1 MKKIRGE
8 QVRASTDDYEDDKRR
23 QGQKLV
29 SDAKSTIDGGYV
41 LTSSFDHDMAE
52 DLQAQGFNLFKGISN
67 NSLVI
72 GPENSSD
79 PQSVLDWYDDLTE
92 ALKVL
97 RKQYSDADLEEKGV
111 YEGLYNILSA
121 QKEALDDQVAA
132 YRNSADVLKKN
143 KEEVG
148 KYDLSN
154 DLSASKNFRDN
165 PQPLSDSEEAK
176 IDSKIQKTKEYK
188 DAVEEAQK
196 TEAKWQSNG
205 FAKYGNVDNFNR
217 GKIEWTDENLEKYK
231 DFVAEQNKFNP
242 GEIEKGSYSTVLGTY
257 DNLYRESHE
266 MPLMAYTPMLQ
277 TEDGLVP
284 LTEDQVRS
292 YIETIAEKCWT
303 EDDTID
309 LDKLMKLDATGLER
323 DINGEMIRVKGMIA
337 GVEGGT
343 GSDGKKLTKADIM
356 AISGSSNDEIAQ
368 ELYGGE
374 MGDYSGMGWLSK
386 YIGRSM
392 HDAQAVAQ
400 EGKDNIESIYD
411 SLYDN
416 LAYGNDI
423 TTKNQLSND
432 LQGAFDDIAE
442 SLGKDSRAMTVS
454 DVVGLTADDVE
465 LTDEQAAAINTLT
478 EAATKY
484 KTSIQGV
491 AEAGEE
497 NGMFG
502 GIENA
507 VNGVSSAIQQME
519 TISQNI
525 DNIQSAYKNAT
536 TAIEEYNKYGYLSAD
551 TLQTLL
557 NEDFEYLSCLELV
570 DGQLQVNTEKYQGMI
585 AAQYQSAAMALVE
598 KANAELVKIAQGE
611 KKDAVEDATK
621 ATEDQATALT
631 ERVCPALGEFA
642 KASMTAA
649 AAQEFLANGDA
660 AWSVDP
666 EKTKEV
672 YAGLAS
678 GLDILDATV
687 DQIMGNSDKFRQ
699 HMNGFD
705 KETKNRNKNTAKSVT
720 DVASAFD
727 TLNKAM
733 KEYNQYGYLCADT
746 AKSLIGLD
754 DKFTTCLTKQG
765 DKLQINVEQ
774 FRKFVKEQLKE
785 ANAAKD
791 GGKSADE
798 MNKILNYLDQ
808 NVDTTTISFEQLTDA
823 IKGYG
828 TAMDEAKEKTDAIK
842 SAFSDLYDV
851 GTQKKDNDFGFL
863 DMDAIEKQYQ
873 AVRNLY
879 ENTDL
884 FTNPKYASALNSET
898 GEVDYNSDAFKQM
911 FADHLKEL
919 AASARETGGAAG
931 KYLAQGFEDAAAK
944 IANNVMSIRECIDGI
959 GSSLNYATDRID
971 HFQSGFSDI
980 SDIVTQ
986 YNTYGGL
993 SIDNYQKLMSLDDDY
1008 IKCLSLEGNQLKFN
1022 TEAYKE
1028 LFIAKL
1034 NAMIDEY
1041 DAADETK
1048 ALAQRLRELR
1058 DAVIASGDGFTNAED
1073 KAKNFETTLGNIK
1086 SLLSDLIGVFE
1097 KFNEIK
1103 SNDLKIQ
1110 GDAWIDVIDKRI
1122 DALNEENDAQERAIE
1137 LAKLQDEYE
1146 RAKANKTV
1154 HVYGG
1159 RGQGFVWKA
1168 DENAVREAG
1177 QNLSDKQREYKK
1189 KDEIDRLNKLKDKV
1203 QEANNLIGTS
1213 WDDYQKKLKYT
1224 AEFEAMTFEQMEGH
1238 YDGFKNSIL
1247 DNMRDI
1253 QSATNVSD
1261 AITNLEKLINTLKT
1275 LNDVITFFTSGGV
1288 STDGGGIFGLF
1299 NQIKNIFT
1307 GESGNFDLG
1316 GGFKKM
1322 FDGAA
1327 KAVSDG
1333 WNWITGK
1340 NRKSFNDLISWN
1352 NAKLKIIGRD
1362 VSVGTRSIEGTSSNF
1377 FDRLLSATNGNLWDI
1392 SGIFNSVSDAI
1403 SGKTGNLFTDIIG
1416 FFTNGFSTANN
1427 VANGGLLNIVDTIG
1441 SMFGPIAAG
1450 AQSIGSAISSGVI
1463 SFFPSIFAGLGTLVT
1478 SVGSAMAAMMQAIAA
1493 ALSSIPIAGWIA
1505 AAAAV
1510 AGAVALIATIA
1521 SIASNVSSTQVDEPT
1536 PAFQAKKYA
1545 KGTRGVKKGQIAN
1558 VDEKGEELIVRN
1570 PDQGRMT
1577 YLEKGDGV
1585 IPAKETDNLMAI
1597 GANPEGWL
1605 AKGLAEATGS
1615 AAAGAGM
1622 SAKGPNAQLS
1632 GAAAAAA
1639 AGVGSIFESEYDEIL
1654 GDTNEFMSGLSDI
1667 FKKSDNPI
1675 IAAVQS
1681 MIYMITKTTYRMST
1695 VGKINSSKTVTES
1708 TSNTKKAAQNQISSM
1723 TSNFESSWKSVA
1735 GELGLD
1741 TKDIEAT
1748 SKKMSEKMN
1757 ELVNNTFDA
1766 LNENTGL
1773 SAEQVE
1779 DVTNTMFDSLQKIY
1793 TSGWNSLASTSGD
1806 MSEEIANKLNASY
1819 KSSVDSTNKAMNEIS
1834 KAFGH
1839 SWTKVGGGV
1848 KTLSTNVQKTME
1860 QAWADTSQDTQ
1871 KLMYDMR
1878 ACFDNGWSMNEAGVT
1893 NLAEMTQGTVKD
1905 GYAEIDSSSSNTF
1918 GENGQLKTDADNS
1931 WKNVEPGA
1939 TNLANNMQW
1948 VMDQSYN
1955 AIKAGCTAAVTSIKN
1970 DLATTGDAFEAVATK
1985 AEKAKQETQQQQQTA
2000 QQPAKQKGALENIAE
2015 GAGQFIRGVGQGIAD
2030 VVTAPFKFLGSLL
2043 GFASGTK
2050 EIKKSNF
2057 ANVDEQGPEMLVR
2070 KPDSGR
2076 YTYLETG
2083 DGVVPADIT
2092 SKLFE
2097 MGGNPDAWFQKQMS
2111 KYGSQPIVQGGG
2123 GDVTT
2128 SIGDIIITNPVGS
2141 SDALANEIKQKLPT
2155 KVAQMQ
2161 SKR

>member
-1 MKKIRGE
+1 MVLTFFSTNGTDTTSSIWDTIIKKFLRLVAVYNQCKEAANGARPSLSNLTTALIQSKVQAEGVEGATNKLSLSMLLLRARAILLNAALSAGIGFALSWITKKFVEYSQRIDTAATKSKEAADAAQSITSSLKDLVSAYEELGDKSGWSTEDFDQAKDIQAEILDLAKE
-8 QVRASTDDYEDDKRR
+8 QGTLDEDKLSKLNLQNGKYEEQLGILQDITAEQLEASRYELTQNKDAQGNKLVDTAKKNNRTHYLTVWSAPEMDMGDQIKNAGIDIFNKFGGYGPDDLKDADSIVDYYNEVGKALKYVIDNTTEAERAAGGTYHSLYQFLLDEQTALRDDVDSYNDSTDAINNNTNARRELQAVDFWQNDNNNSMDVSFTFDKVNSAVQTLED
-23 QGQKLV
+23 
-29 SDAKSTIDGGYV
+29 TIDG
-41 LTSSFDHDMAE
+41 FDASKLN
-52 DLQAQGFNLFKGISN
+52 DLLWGTNEGLSDEQEQALAN
-67 NSLVI
+67 
-72 GPENSSD
+72 
-79 PQSVLDWYDDLTE
+79 
-92 ALKVL
+92 L
-97 RKQYSDADLEEKGV
+97 RK
-111 YEGLYNILSA
+111 
-121 QKEALDDQVAA
+121 ALTDMDF
-132 YRNSADVLKKN
+132 SADTNGVNAFIQALVR
-143 KEEVG
+143 VG
-148 KYDLSN
+148 IVAQS
-154 DLSASKNFRDN
+154 SA
-165 PQPLSDSEEAK
+165 
-176 IDSKIQKTKEYK
+176 
-188 DAVEEAQK
+188 
-196 TEAKWQSNG
+196 NG
-205 FAKYGNVDNFNR
+205 VD
-217 GKIEWTDENLEKYK
+217 
-231 DFVAEQNKFNP
+231 
-242 GEIEKGSYSTVLGTY
+242 
-257 DNLYRESHE
+257 
-266 MPLMAYTPMLQ
+266 
-277 TEDGLVP
+277 
-284 LTEDQVRS
+284 
-292 YIETIAEKCWT
+292 
-303 EDDTID
+303 
-309 LDKLMKLDATGLER
+309 
-323 DINGEMIRVKGMIA
+323 
-337 GVEGGT
+337 
-343 GSDGKKLTKADIM
+343 
-356 AISGSSNDEIAQ
+356 
-368 ELYGGE
+368 
-374 MGDYSGMGWLSK
+374 
-386 YIGRSM
+386 
-392 HDAQAVAQ
+392 AVAQ
-400 EGKDNIESIYD
+400 ASQKME
-411 SLYDN
+411 
-416 LAYGNDI
+416 DI
-423 TTKNQLSND
+423 SSE
-432 LQGAFDDIAE
+432 I
-442 SLGKDSRAMTVS
+442 
-454 DVVGLTADDVE
+454 
-465 LTDEQAAAINTLT
+465 DE
-478 EAATKY
+478 
-484 KTSIQGV
+484 IQ
-491 AEAGEE
+491 
-497 NGMFG
+497 
-502 GIENA
+502 
-507 VNGVSSAIQQME
+507 
-519 TISQNI
+519 T
-525 DNIQSAYKNAT
+525 AYKNAT
-536 TAIEEYNKYGYLSAD
+536 TAIDEYNKYGYLSAD

-598 KANAELVKIAQGE
+598 KANAELAKIAQGE

-666 EKTKEV
+666 ERTKEV

-678 GLDILDATV
+678 GLNILDATV

-746 AKSLIGLD
+746 AKSLVGLD
-754 DKFTTCLTKQG
+754 DKFTACLTKQG
-765 DKLQINVEQ
+765 NKLQINVEQ

-931 KYLAQGFEDAAAK
+931 AYLAQGFEDAAAK

-1058 DAVIASGDGFTNAED
+1058 DAVIASGDGFTSAED
-1073 KAKNFETTLGNIK
+1073 KAKNFETTLENIK

-1097 KFNEIK
+1097 KFNENK

-1299 NQIKNIFT
+1299 NQIKNMFT
-1307 GESGNFDLG
+1307 GENGDFDLG

-1327 KAVSDG
+1327 KVVSDG

-1340 NRKSFNDLISWN
+1340 NR
-1352 NAKLKIIGRD
+1352 A
-1362 VSVGTRSIEGTSSNF
+1362 
-1377 FDRLLSATNGNLWDI
+1377 
-1392 SGIFNSVSDAI
+1392 
-1403 SGKTGNLFTDIIG
+1403 
-1416 FFTNGFSTANN
+1416 
-1427 VANGGLLNIVDTIG
+1427 
-1441 SMFGPIAAG
+1441 
-1450 AQSIGSAISSGVI
+1450 
-1463 SFFPSIFAGLGTLVT
+1463 
-1478 SVGSAMAAMMQAIAA
+1478 
-1493 ALSSIPIAGWIA
+1493 
-1505 AAAAV
+1505 
-1510 AGAVALIATIA
+1510 
-1521 SIASNVSSTQVDEPT
+1521 
-1536 PAFQAKKYA
+1536 
-1545 KGTRGVKKGQIAN
+1545 
-1558 VDEKGEELIVRN
+1558 
-1570 PDQGRMT
+1570 
-1577 YLEKGDGV
+1577 
-1585 IPAKETDNLMAI
+1585 
-1597 GANPEGWL
+1597 
-1605 AKGLAEATGS
+1605 GS
-1615 AAAGAGM
+1615 AALKSDTTATLDILGNTIKVNTGDIQRVSGGFFERLVGA
-1622 SAKGPNAQLS
+1622 AKDNLGSIGKFFS
-1632 GAAAAAA
+1632 GA
-1639 AGVGSIFESEYDEIL
+1639 
-1654 GDTNEFMSGLSDI
+1654 
-1667 FKKSDNPI
+1667 
-1675 IAAVQS
+1675 
-1681 MIYMITKTTYRMST
+1681 
-1695 VGKINSSKTVTES
+1695 
-1708 TSNTKKAAQNQISSM
+1708 
-1723 TSNFESSWKSVA
+1723 
-1735 GELGLD
+1735 
-1741 TKDIEAT
+1741 
-1748 SKKMSEKMN
+1748 
-1757 ELVNNTFDA
+1757 
-1766 LNENTGL
+1766 
-1773 SAEQVE
+1773 
-1779 DVTNTMFDSLQKIY
+1779 
-1793 TSGWNSLASTSGD
+1793 
-1806 MSEEIANKLNASY
+1806 
-1819 KSSVDSTNKAMNEIS
+1819 
-1834 KAFGH
+1834 
-1839 SWTKVGGGV
+1839 
-1848 KTLSTNVQKTME
+1848 
-1860 QAWADTSQDTQ
+1860 
-1871 KLMYDMR
+1871 
-1878 ACFDNGWSMNEAGVT
+1878 
-1893 NLAEMTQGTVKD
+1893 
-1905 GYAEIDSSSSNTF
+1905 
-1918 GENGQLKTDADNS
+1918 
-1931 WKNVEPGA
+1931 
-1939 TNLANNMQW
+1939 
-1948 VMDQSYN
+1948 
-1955 AIKAGCTAAVTSIKN
+1955 
-1970 DLATTGDAFEAVATK
+1970 
-1985 AEKAKQETQQQQQTA
+1985 
-2000 QQPAKQKGALENIAE
+2000 
-2015 GAGQFIRGVGQGIAD
+2015 
-2030 VVTAPFKFLGSLL
+2030 
-2043 GFASGTK
+2043 
-2050 EIKKSNF
+2050 
-2057 ANVDEQGPEMLVR
+2057 
-2070 KPDSGR
+2070 
-2076 YTYLETG
+2076 
-2083 DGVVPADIT
+2083 
-2092 SKLFE
+2092 
-2097 MGGNPDAWFQKQMS
+2097 
-2111 KYGSQPIVQGGG
+2111 
-2123 GDVTT
+2123 
-2128 SIGDIIITNPVGS
+2128 
-2141 SDALANEIKQKLPT
+2141 
-2155 KVAQMQ
+2155 
-2161 SKR
+2161 

>member
-1 MKKIRGE
+1 MTGFSVDKDGKQTGGLEQWATSLGKMIGSVKGLWQQLETGKKKFDAMNAVAGKSKSSFSDYIKYVSESEDATEAFGIATLYTRARVLLLNMALSTGLALAASLIVKKIAEASQSIETNATKSKEAADAAQSTTSSLKDLVGAYEELGDKSGWDTEDFDQAKDIQAEILDLAKE
-8 QVRASTDDYEDDKRR
+8 QGTLDEDKLGKLDLQNGKYEEQLGLLQDITAEQLEASRYELTQNKDAQGDKLVDTAKKNNRTHYLTVWSAPEMDMGDQIKNAGIDIFNKFGGYGPDDLKDADSIVDYYNEVGKALKYVIDNTTEAERAAGGTYHSLYQFLLDEQTALRDDVDSYNDSTDAINNNTNARRELQAVDFWQNDNNNSMDVSFTFDKVNSAVQTLED
-23 QGQKLV
+23 
-29 SDAKSTIDGGYV
+29 TIDG
-41 LTSSFDHDMAE
+41 FDASKLN
-52 DLQAQGFNLFKGISN
+52 DLLWGTNEGLSDEQAQ
-67 NSLVI
+67 
-72 GPENSSD
+72 
-79 PQSVLDWYDDLTE
+79 
-92 ALKVL
+92 ALANL
-97 RKQYSDADLEEKGV
+97 RK
-111 YEGLYNILSA
+111 
-121 QKEALDDQVAA
+121 ALTDMDF
-132 YRNSADVLKKN
+132 SADTNGVNAFIQALVQ
-143 KEEVG
+143 VG
-148 KYDLSN
+148 IVAQS
-154 DLSASKNFRDN
+154 SA
-165 PQPLSDSEEAK
+165 
-176 IDSKIQKTKEYK
+176 
-188 DAVEEAQK
+188 
-196 TEAKWQSNG
+196 NG
-205 FAKYGNVDNFNR
+205 VD
-217 GKIEWTDENLEKYK
+217 
-231 DFVAEQNKFNP
+231 
-242 GEIEKGSYSTVLGTY
+242 
-257 DNLYRESHE
+257 
-266 MPLMAYTPMLQ
+266 
-277 TEDGLVP
+277 
-284 LTEDQVRS
+284 
-292 YIETIAEKCWT
+292 
-303 EDDTID
+303 
-309 LDKLMKLDATGLER
+309 
-323 DINGEMIRVKGMIA
+323 
-337 GVEGGT
+337 
-343 GSDGKKLTKADIM
+343 
-356 AISGSSNDEIAQ
+356 
-368 ELYGGE
+368 
-374 MGDYSGMGWLSK
+374 
-386 YIGRSM
+386 
-392 HDAQAVAQ
+392 AVAQ
-400 EGKDNIESIYD
+400 ASQKME
-411 SLYDN
+411 
-416 LAYGNDI
+416 DI
-423 TTKNQLSND
+423 SSE
-432 LQGAFDDIAE
+432 I
-442 SLGKDSRAMTVS
+442 
-454 DVVGLTADDVE
+454 
-465 LTDEQAAAINTLT
+465 DE
-478 EAATKY
+478 
-484 KTSIQGV
+484 IQ
-491 AEAGEE
+491 
-497 NGMFG
+497 
-502 GIENA
+502 
-507 VNGVSSAIQQME
+507 
-519 TISQNI
+519 T
-525 DNIQSAYKNAT
+525 AYKNAT
-536 TAIEEYNKYGYLSAD
+536 TAIDEYNKYGYLSAD

-598 KANAELVKIAQGE
+598 KANAELAKIAQGK

-666 EKTKEV
+666 ERTKEV

-678 GLDILDATV
+678 GLNILDATV

-746 AKSLIGLD
+746 AKSLVGLD
-754 DKFTTCLTKQG
+754 DKFTACLTKQG
-765 DKLQINVEQ
+765 NKLQINVEQ

-791 GGKSADE
+791 GRKSADE

-931 KYLAQGFEDAAAK
+931 AYLAQGFEDAAAK

-1058 DAVIASGDGFTNAED
+1058 DAVIASGDGFTSAED
-1073 KAKNFETTLGNIK
+1073 KAKNFETTLENIK

-1097 KFNEIK
+1097 KFNENK

-1177 QNLSDKQREYKK
+1177 KNLSDKQREYKK

-1299 NQIKNIFT
+1299 NQIKNMFT
-1307 GESGNFDLG
+1307 GENGDFDLG

-1327 KAVSDG
+1327 KVVSDG

-1340 NRKSFNDLISWN
+1340 NR
-1352 NAKLKIIGRD
+1352 A
-1362 VSVGTRSIEGTSSNF
+1362 
-1377 FDRLLSATNGNLWDI
+1377 
-1392 SGIFNSVSDAI
+1392 
-1403 SGKTGNLFTDIIG
+1403 
-1416 FFTNGFSTANN
+1416 
-1427 VANGGLLNIVDTIG
+1427 
-1441 SMFGPIAAG
+1441 
-1450 AQSIGSAISSGVI
+1450 
-1463 SFFPSIFAGLGTLVT
+1463 
-1478 SVGSAMAAMMQAIAA
+1478 
-1493 ALSSIPIAGWIA
+1493 
-1505 AAAAV
+1505 
-1510 AGAVALIATIA
+1510 
-1521 SIASNVSSTQVDEPT
+1521 
-1536 PAFQAKKYA
+1536 
-1545 KGTRGVKKGQIAN
+1545 
-1558 VDEKGEELIVRN
+1558 
-1570 PDQGRMT
+1570 
-1577 YLEKGDGV
+1577 
-1585 IPAKETDNLMAI
+1585 
-1597 GANPEGWL
+1597 
-1605 AKGLAEATGS
+1605 GS
-1615 AAAGAGM
+1615 AALKSDTTATLDILGNTIKVNTGDIQRVSGGFFERLVGA
-1622 SAKGPNAQLS
+1622 AKDNLGSIGKFFS
-1632 GAAAAAA
+1632 GA
-1639 AGVGSIFESEYDEIL
+1639 
-1654 GDTNEFMSGLSDI
+1654 
-1667 FKKSDNPI
+1667 
-1675 IAAVQS
+1675 
-1681 MIYMITKTTYRMST
+1681 
-1695 VGKINSSKTVTES
+1695 
-1708 TSNTKKAAQNQISSM
+1708 
-1723 TSNFESSWKSVA
+1723 
-1735 GELGLD
+1735 
-1741 TKDIEAT
+1741 
-1748 SKKMSEKMN
+1748 
-1757 ELVNNTFDA
+1757 
-1766 LNENTGL
+1766 
-1773 SAEQVE
+1773 
-1779 DVTNTMFDSLQKIY
+1779 
-1793 TSGWNSLASTSGD
+1793 
-1806 MSEEIANKLNASY
+1806 
-1819 KSSVDSTNKAMNEIS
+1819 
-1834 KAFGH
+1834 
-1839 SWTKVGGGV
+1839 
-1848 KTLSTNVQKTME
+1848 
-1860 QAWADTSQDTQ
+1860 
-1871 KLMYDMR
+1871 
-1878 ACFDNGWSMNEAGVT
+1878 
-1893 NLAEMTQGTVKD
+1893 
-1905 GYAEIDSSSSNTF
+1905 
-1918 GENGQLKTDADNS
+1918 
-1931 WKNVEPGA
+1931 
-1939 TNLANNMQW
+1939 
-1948 VMDQSYN
+1948 
-1955 AIKAGCTAAVTSIKN
+1955 
-1970 DLATTGDAFEAVATK
+1970 
-1985 AEKAKQETQQQQQTA
+1985 
-2000 QQPAKQKGALENIAE
+2000 
-2015 GAGQFIRGVGQGIAD
+2015 
-2030 VVTAPFKFLGSLL
+2030 
-2043 GFASGTK
+2043 
-2050 EIKKSNF
+2050 
-2057 ANVDEQGPEMLVR
+2057 
-2070 KPDSGR
+2070 
-2076 YTYLETG
+2076 
-2083 DGVVPADIT
+2083 
-2092 SKLFE
+2092 
-2097 MGGNPDAWFQKQMS
+2097 
-2111 KYGSQPIVQGGG
+2111 
-2123 GDVTT
+2123 
-2128 SIGDIIITNPVGS
+2128 
-2141 SDALANEIKQKLPT
+2141 
-2155 KVAQMQ
+2155 
-2161 SKR
+2161 

>member
-1 MKKIRGE
+1 MALGASAIIKHIQEQKELINTTAENARTAANEVQSATESLKNLTSEYENLGDRGSWDSDDYAQARDIQEEIIDLLKQQAGFDESKLNNIDLQNGKYEDQKKVLEDITAE
-8 QVRASTDDYEDDKRR
+8 QLRASKYALVENVTAQGNKLKETAKKAKSTTLLTDPTDEAIGVLGKAGYGSFNGDTNQFSFGSYNPKDINSILDYYDRLDAASKLLIDNMGSEKVASSGLYQWIIKTRDCLKDEVDAYRESTDAVEDNELAQR
-23 QGQKLV
+23 KLETARALT
-29 SDAKSTIDGGYV
+29 STNARALNGALATLQSTIDGFDASKLVDLLNGINV
-41 LTSSFDHDMAE
+41 ELLTPDQ
-52 DLQAQGFNLFKGISN
+52 QA
-67 NSLVI
+67 
-72 GPENSSD
+72 
-79 PQSVLDWYDDLTE
+79 
-92 ALKVL
+92 
-97 RKQYSDADLEEKGV
+97 
-111 YEGLYNILSA
+111 
-121 QKEALDDQVAA
+121 ALDKIREFMTVKGFTTEQIQAFV
-132 YRNSADVLKKN
+132 DVL
-143 KEEVG
+143 
-148 KYDLSN
+148 
-154 DLSASKNFRDN
+154 
-165 PQPLSDSEEAK
+165 
-176 IDSKIQKTKEYK
+176 
-188 DAVEEAQK
+188 VE
-196 TEAKWQSNG
+196 
-205 FAKYGNVDNFNR
+205 
-217 GKIEWTDENLEKYK
+217 
-231 DFVAEQNKFNP
+231 
-242 GEIEKGSYSTVLGTY
+242 
-257 DNLYRESHE
+257 
-266 MPLMAYTPMLQ
+266 
-277 TEDGLVP
+277 
-284 LTEDQVRS
+284 
-292 YIETIAEKCWT
+292 
-303 EDDTID
+303 
-309 LDKLMKLDATGLER
+309 
-323 DINGEMIRVKGMIA
+323 
-337 GVEGGT
+337 
-343 GSDGKKLTKADIM
+343 
-356 AISGSSNDEIAQ
+356 
-368 ELYGGE
+368 
-374 MGDYSGMGWLSK
+374 
-386 YIGRSM
+386 IGRVSPSAA
-392 HDAQAVAQ
+392 DGVQSAAEAAQAAA
-400 EGKDNIESIYD
+400 E
-411 SLYDN
+411 
-416 LAYGNDI
+416 
-423 TTKNQLSND
+423 
-432 LQGAFDDIAE
+432 AFDDAN
-442 SLGKDSRAMTVS
+442 KR
-454 DVVGLTADDVE
+454 
-465 LTDEQAAAINTLT
+465 
-478 EAATKY
+478 
-484 KTSIQGV
+484 
-491 AEAGEE
+491 
-497 NGMFG
+497 
-502 GIENA
+502 
-507 VNGVSSAIQQME
+507 
-519 TISQNI
+519 I
-525 DNIQSAYKNAT
+525 DNLQNAYQT
-536 TAIEEYNKYGYLSAD
+536 MSTCVDEYNKNGWVTVDNLQALSQLEPQYLACLVKRDGQMSINTESVQKLAEAEID
-551 TLQTLL
+551 LYRVSLL
-557 NEDFEYLSCLELV
+557 N
-570 DGQLQVNTEKYQGMI
+570 NTIQGI
-585 AAQYQSAAMALVE
+585 LATTSVE
-598 KANAELVKIAQGE
+598 KANQI
-611 KKDAVEDATK
+611 
-621 ATEDQATALT
+621 
-631 ERVCPALGEFA
+631 LG
-642 KASMTAA
+642 
-649 AAQEFLANGDA
+649 Q
-660 AWSVDP
+660 
-666 EKTKEV
+666 
-672 YAGLAS
+672 
-678 GLDILDATV
+678 
-687 DQIMGNSDKFRQ
+687 
-699 HMNGFD
+699 
-705 KETKNRNKNTAKSVT
+705 AKSDMSQSKQMLRDAKKQALQEAYEKYGSGDEFYAIRKAINQQIDSWENLDELWLDLKDKDPSTYLDKTSSASKSTSKSVS
-720 DVASAFD
+720 DAASAFD
-727 TLNKAM
+727 TLVSAM
-733 KEYNQYGYLCADT
+733 KEYNQYGYVSANT
-746 AKSLIGLD
+746 AKSLAGLE
-754 DKFTTCLTKQG
+754 DKYTACLTKQNG
-765 DKLQINVEQ
+765 KLVLNTAKFKDYIKQQIVA
-774 FRKFVKEQLKE
+774 
-785 ANAAKD
+785 ANTAD
-791 GGKSADE
+791 DDGKSAYE
-798 MNKILNYLDQ
+798 LAKILSYLNDS
-808 NVDTTTISFEQLTDA
+808 VDSETISFEQLTDA

-884 FTNPKYASALNSET
+884 FTNSKYASALNSET

-931 KYLAQGFEDAAAK
+931 AYLAQGFEDAAAK

-1058 DAVIASGDGFTNAED
+1058 DAVIASGDGFTSAED

-1097 KFNEIK
+1097 KFNENK

-1203 QEANNLIGTS
+1203 QEANSLIGTS

-1450 AQSIGSAISSGVI
+1450 AQSIGSAISSGVV

-1478 SVGSAMAAMMQAIAA
+1478 SVGGAMAAMMQAIAA
-1493 ALSSIPIAGWIA
+1493 ALASIPVAGWIA

-1605 AKGLAEATGS
+1605 AKGLAEMTGS

-1639 AGVGSIFESEYDEIL
+1639 AGVGSVFKDEYDEIL

-1675 IAAVQS
+1675 IAAIQS
-1681 MIYMITKTTYRMST
+1681 MFYFVNKTAYRMST

-1708 TSNTKKAAQNQISSM
+1708 TSNTKKAAQSQISSM

-1806 MSEEIANKLNASY
+1806 MSEEIAKKLNASY

-1839 SWTKVGGGV
+1839 SWNKVGGGV

-1860 QAWADTSQDTQ
+1860 QAWADASKDTQ

-1878 ACFDNGWSMNEAGVT
+1878 ACFDNSWSMNEAGVT
-1893 NLAEMTQGTVKD
+1893 NLADMTQGVVKD
-1905 GYAEIDSSSSNTF
+1905 GYAEIDSSSSDTF

-1955 AIKAGCTAAVTSIKN
+1955 AIKAGCEAAVTSIKN

-1985 AEKAKQETQQQQQTA
+1985 AEKAKQETQTTTTPKTETKKETDWSGTA
-2000 QQPAKQKGALENIAE
+2000 AGAVIGSAFGPFGSLI
-2015 GAGQFIRGVGQGIAD
+2015 GAGIGYLIHH
-2030 VVTAPFKFLGSLL
+2030 
-2043 GFASGTK
+2043 ASGV
-2050 EIKKSNF
+2050 KSAKF
-2057 ANVDEQGPEMLVR
+2057 PHMANVDEQGPEMLVR

-2097 MGGNPDAWFQKQMS
+2097 MGGNPDAWFQKQMA

>member
-1 MKKIRGE
+1 MALGASAIIKHIQEQKELINTTAENARTAANEVQSATESLKNLTSEYENLGDRGSWDSDDYAQARDIQEEIIDLLKQQAGFDESKLNNIDLQNGKYEDQKKVLEDITAE
-8 QVRASTDDYEDDKRR
+8 QLRASKYALVENVTAQGNKLKETAKKAKSTTLLTDPTDEAIGVLGKAGYGSFNGDTNQFSFGSYNPKDINSILDYYDRLDAASKLLIDNMGSEKVASSGLYQWIIKTRDCLKDEVDAYRESTDAVEDNELAQR
-23 QGQKLV
+23 KLETARALT
-29 SDAKSTIDGGYV
+29 STNARALNGALATLQSTIDGFDASKLVDLLNGINV
-41 LTSSFDHDMAE
+41 ELLTPDQ
-52 DLQAQGFNLFKGISN
+52 QA
-67 NSLVI
+67 
-72 GPENSSD
+72 
-79 PQSVLDWYDDLTE
+79 
-92 ALKVL
+92 
-97 RKQYSDADLEEKGV
+97 
-111 YEGLYNILSA
+111 
-121 QKEALDDQVAA
+121 ALDKIREFMTVKGFTTEQIQAFV
-132 YRNSADVLKKN
+132 DVL
-143 KEEVG
+143 
-148 KYDLSN
+148 
-154 DLSASKNFRDN
+154 
-165 PQPLSDSEEAK
+165 
-176 IDSKIQKTKEYK
+176 
-188 DAVEEAQK
+188 VE
-196 TEAKWQSNG
+196 
-205 FAKYGNVDNFNR
+205 
-217 GKIEWTDENLEKYK
+217 
-231 DFVAEQNKFNP
+231 
-242 GEIEKGSYSTVLGTY
+242 
-257 DNLYRESHE
+257 
-266 MPLMAYTPMLQ
+266 
-277 TEDGLVP
+277 
-284 LTEDQVRS
+284 
-292 YIETIAEKCWT
+292 
-303 EDDTID
+303 
-309 LDKLMKLDATGLER
+309 
-323 DINGEMIRVKGMIA
+323 
-337 GVEGGT
+337 
-343 GSDGKKLTKADIM
+343 
-356 AISGSSNDEIAQ
+356 
-368 ELYGGE
+368 
-374 MGDYSGMGWLSK
+374 
-386 YIGRSM
+386 IGRVSPSAAEA
-392 HDAQAVAQ
+392 AQAAA
-400 EGKDNIESIYD
+400 E
-411 SLYDN
+411 
-416 LAYGNDI
+416 
-423 TTKNQLSND
+423 
-432 LQGAFDDIAE
+432 AFDDAN
-442 SLGKDSRAMTVS
+442 KR
-454 DVVGLTADDVE
+454 
-465 LTDEQAAAINTLT
+465 
-478 EAATKY
+478 
-484 KTSIQGV
+484 
-491 AEAGEE
+491 
-497 NGMFG
+497 
-502 GIENA
+502 
-507 VNGVSSAIQQME
+507 
-519 TISQNI
+519 I
-525 DNIQSAYKNAT
+525 DNLQNAYQT
-536 TAIEEYNKYGYLSAD
+536 MSTCVDEYNKNGWVTVDNLQALSQLEPQYLACLVKRDGQMSINTESVQKLAEAEID
-551 TLQTLL
+551 LYRVSLL
-557 NEDFEYLSCLELV
+557 N
-570 DGQLQVNTEKYQGMI
+570 NTIQGI
-585 AAQYQSAAMALVE
+585 LATTSVE
-598 KANAELVKIAQGE
+598 KANQI
-611 KKDAVEDATK
+611 
-621 ATEDQATALT
+621 
-631 ERVCPALGEFA
+631 LG
-642 KASMTAA
+642 
-649 AAQEFLANGDA
+649 Q
-660 AWSVDP
+660 
-666 EKTKEV
+666 
-672 YAGLAS
+672 
-678 GLDILDATV
+678 
-687 DQIMGNSDKFRQ
+687 
-699 HMNGFD
+699 
-705 KETKNRNKNTAKSVT
+705 AKSDMSQSKQMLRDAKKQALQEAYEKYGSGDEFYAIRKAINQQIDSWENLDELWLDLKDKDPSTYLDKTSSASKSTSKSVS
-720 DVASAFD
+720 DAASAFD
-727 TLNKAM
+727 TLVSAM
-733 KEYNQYGYLCADT
+733 KEYNQYGYVSANT
-746 AKSLIGLD
+746 AKSLAGLE
-754 DKFTTCLTKQG
+754 DKYTACLTKQNG
-765 DKLQINVEQ
+765 KLVLNTAKFKDYIKQQIVA
-774 FRKFVKEQLKE
+774 
-785 ANAAKD
+785 ANTAD
-791 GGKSADE
+791 DDGKSAYE
-798 MNKILNYLDQ
+798 LAKILSYLNDS
-808 NVDTTTISFEQLTDA
+808 VDSETISFEQLTDA

-884 FTNPKYASALNSET
+884 FTNSKYASALNSET

-931 KYLAQGFEDAAAK
+931 AYLAQGFEDAAAK

-1058 DAVIASGDGFTNAED
+1058 DAVIASGDGFTSAED

-1097 KFNEIK
+1097 KFNENK

-1203 QEANNLIGTS
+1203 QEANSLIGTS

-1450 AQSIGSAISSGVI
+1450 AQSIGSAISSGVV

-1478 SVGSAMAAMMQAIAA
+1478 SVGGAMAAMMQAIAA
-1493 ALSSIPIAGWIA
+1493 ALASIPVAGWIA

-1605 AKGLAEATGS
+1605 AKGLAEMTGS

-1639 AGVGSIFESEYDEIL
+1639 AGVGSVFKDEYDEIL

-1675 IAAVQS
+1675 IAAIQS
-1681 MIYMITKTTYRMST
+1681 MFYFVNKTAYRMST

-1708 TSNTKKAAQNQISSM
+1708 TSNTKKAAQSQISSM

-1806 MSEEIANKLNASY
+1806 MSEEIAKKLNASY

-1839 SWTKVGGGV
+1839 SWNKVGGGV

-1860 QAWADTSQDTQ
+1860 QAWADTSKDTQ

-1878 ACFDNGWSMNEAGVT
+1878 ACFDNSWSMNEAGVT
-1893 NLAEMTQGTVKD
+1893 NLADMTQGVVKD
-1905 GYAEIDSSSSNTF
+1905 GYAEIDSSSSDTF

-1955 AIKAGCTAAVTSIKN
+1955 AIKAGCEAAVTSIKN

-1985 AEKAKQETQQQQQTA
+1985 AEKAKQETQTTTTPKTETKKETDWSGTA
-2000 QQPAKQKGALENIAE
+2000 AGAVIGSAFGPFGSLI
-2015 GAGQFIRGVGQGIAD
+2015 GAGIGYLIHH
-2030 VVTAPFKFLGSLL
+2030 
-2043 GFASGTK
+2043 ASGV
-2050 EIKKSNF
+2050 KSAKF
-2057 ANVDEQGPEMLVR
+2057 PHMANVDEQGPEMLVR

-2097 MGGNPDAWFQKQMS
+2097 MGGNPDAWFQKQMA

>member
-1 MKKIRGE
+1 MILLKAATVALNVAIAGFVTLLVTKAVSAWQNYTQRVENAIKQSQEAVQAADQLASSLKELENSYEELGNKSGWSSEDSDQAKDIQEQILELLKEQNGIAQDQIDQIDLQNGKYEDQLKLIRQIRLEQLRDEESDLIQNKDNQGKALTKTAKKQANDVHSVDSYDSEMAQELANKFGWSYN
-8 QVRASTDDYEDDKRR
+8 AAAGTLNFDDYDQNDPESVAKHYDEL
-23 QGQKLV
+23 GQ
-29 SDAKSTIDGGYV
+29 A
-41 LTSSFDHDMAE
+41 
-52 DLQAQGFNLFKGISN
+52 
-67 NSLVI
+67 
-72 GPENSSD
+72 
-79 PQSVLDWYDDLTE
+79 LDIIT
-92 ALKVL
+92 K
-97 RKQYSDADLEEKGV
+97 KYSDAERASS
-111 YEGLYNILSA
+111 GLYDAFKNDRAGLKDQVESYRDSSTAIDNNISKQKELETILILTTTNARAVKGAIGTLANSIQDFDASKLVDLLNGNGIDGLNDTQLAAIDKIKEFMTSKGFNTDQIQSFVNILS
-121 QKEALDDQVAA
+121 
-132 YRNSADVLKKN
+132 
-143 KEEVG
+143 EVG
-148 KYDLSN
+148 LIV
-154 DLSASKNFRDN
+154 
-165 PQPLSDSEEAK
+165 PQ
-176 IDSKIQKTKEYK
+176 T
-188 DAVEEAQK
+188 
-196 TEAKWQSNG
+196 
-205 FAKYGNVDNFNR
+205 
-217 GKIEWTDENLEKYK
+217 
-231 DFVAEQNKFNP
+231 
-242 GEIEKGSYSTVLGTY
+242 
-257 DNLYRESHE
+257 
-266 MPLMAYTPMLQ
+266 
-277 TEDGLVP
+277 
-284 LTEDQVRS
+284 
-292 YIETIAEKCWT
+292 
-303 EDDTID
+303 
-309 LDKLMKLDATGLER
+309 
-323 DINGEMIRVKGMIA
+323 
-337 GVEGGT
+337 
-343 GSDGKKLTKADIM
+343 AD
-356 AISGSSNDEIAQ
+356 
-368 ELYGGE
+368 
-374 MGDYSGMGWLSK
+374 
-386 YIGRSM
+386 
-392 HDAQAVAQ
+392 AVAQ
-400 EGKDNIESIYD
+400 ASQKMED
-411 SLYDN
+411 
-416 LAYGNDI
+416 
-423 TTKNQLSND
+423 
-432 LQGAFDDIAE
+432 
-442 SLGKDSRAMTVS
+442 
-454 DVVGLTADDVE
+454 
-465 LTDEQAAAINTLT
+465 
-478 EAATKY
+478 
-484 KTSIQGV
+484 
-491 AEAGEE
+491 
-497 NGMFG
+497 
-502 GIENA
+502 
-507 VNGVSSAIQQME
+507 VSSK
-519 TISQNI
+519 I
-525 DNIQSAYKNAT
+525 DEIQSAYKNAT

-598 KANAELVKIAQGE
+598 KANAELVKIAKDE
-611 KKDAVEDATK
+611 EKDAVEDATK

-642 KASMTAA
+642 KASMTAK
-649 AAQEFLANGDA
+649 AAQDFLANGDA

-666 EKTKEV
+666 ERTKEV

-678 GLDILDATV
+678 GLEILDTTIN
-687 DQIMGNSDKFRQ
+687 QIMGNSDKFRQ

-705 KETKNRNKNTAKSVT
+705 KETKKRNKNTSKSVT

-746 AKSLIGLD
+746 AKALVGLD
-754 DKFTTCLTKQG
+754 DKFTACLTKQG

-791 GGKSADE
+791 GEKSADE

-884 FTNPKYASALNSET
+884 FTNSKYASALNSET

-931 KYLAQGFEDAAAK
+931 AYLAQGFEDAAAK

-1058 DAVIASGDGFTNAED
+1058 DAVIASGDGFTSAED

-1097 KFNEIK
+1097 KFNENK

-1203 QEANNLIGTS
+1203 QEANSLIGTS

-1450 AQSIGSAISSGVI
+1450 AQSIGSAISSGVV

-1478 SVGSAMAAMMQAIAA
+1478 SVGGAMAAMMQAIAA
-1493 ALSSIPIAGWIA
+1493 ALASIPVAGWIA

-1545 KGTRGVKKGQIAN
+1545 KGTRGVKKDQIAN
-1558 VDEKGEELIVRN
+1558 VDEKGEELIVRKPN
-1570 PDQGRMT
+1570 EGRMT

-1585 IPAKETDNLMAI
+1585 IPAKQTDNLMAI
-1597 GANPEGWL
+1597 GEDPEGWL
-1605 AKGLAEATGS
+1605 AKGLAEVTGS

-1622 SAKGPNAQLS
+1622 SAQGPNAKLS

-1639 AGVGSIFESEYDEIL
+1639 AGVGSVFKDEYDEVL

-1675 IAAVQS
+1675 IAAIQS
-1681 MIYMITKTTYRMST
+1681 MFYFVNKTAYRMST

-1708 TSNTKKAAQNQISSM
+1708 TSNTKKAAQSQISSM

-1793 TSGWNSLASTSGD
+1793 TSGWNNLASTSGD
-1806 MSEEIANKLNASY
+1806 MSEEIAKKLNESY

-1878 ACFDNGWSMNEAGVT
+1878 ACFDNSWSMNEAGVT

-2097 MGGNPDAWFQKQMS
+2097 MGGNSDAWFQKQMS

>member
-1 MKKIRGE
+1 MALGASAIIKHIQEQKELINTTAENARTAANEVQSATESLKNLTSEYENLGDRGSWDSDDYAQARDIQEEIIDLLKQQAGFDESKLNNIDLQNGKYEDQKKVLEDITAE
-8 QVRASTDDYEDDKRR
+8 QLRASKYALVENVTAQGNKLKETAKKAKSTTLLTDPTDEAIGVLGKAGYGSFNGDTNQFSFGSYNPKDINSILDYYDRLDAASKLLIDNMGSEKVASSGLYQWIIKTRDCLKDEVDAYRESTDAVEDNELAQR
-23 QGQKLV
+23 KLETARALT
-29 SDAKSTIDGGYV
+29 STNARALNGALATLQSTIDGFDASKLVDLLNGINV
-41 LTSSFDHDMAE
+41 ELLTPDQ
-52 DLQAQGFNLFKGISN
+52 QA
-67 NSLVI
+67 
-72 GPENSSD
+72 
-79 PQSVLDWYDDLTE
+79 
-92 ALKVL
+92 
-97 RKQYSDADLEEKGV
+97 
-111 YEGLYNILSA
+111 
-121 QKEALDDQVAA
+121 ALDKIREFMTVKGFTTEQIQAFV
-132 YRNSADVLKKN
+132 DVL
-143 KEEVG
+143 
-148 KYDLSN
+148 
-154 DLSASKNFRDN
+154 
-165 PQPLSDSEEAK
+165 
-176 IDSKIQKTKEYK
+176 
-188 DAVEEAQK
+188 VE
-196 TEAKWQSNG
+196 
-205 FAKYGNVDNFNR
+205 
-217 GKIEWTDENLEKYK
+217 
-231 DFVAEQNKFNP
+231 
-242 GEIEKGSYSTVLGTY
+242 
-257 DNLYRESHE
+257 
-266 MPLMAYTPMLQ
+266 
-277 TEDGLVP
+277 
-284 LTEDQVRS
+284 
-292 YIETIAEKCWT
+292 
-303 EDDTID
+303 
-309 LDKLMKLDATGLER
+309 
-323 DINGEMIRVKGMIA
+323 
-337 GVEGGT
+337 
-343 GSDGKKLTKADIM
+343 
-356 AISGSSNDEIAQ
+356 
-368 ELYGGE
+368 
-374 MGDYSGMGWLSK
+374 
-386 YIGRSM
+386 IGRVSPSAA
-392 HDAQAVAQ
+392 DGVQSAAEAAQAAA
-400 EGKDNIESIYD
+400 E
-411 SLYDN
+411 
-416 LAYGNDI
+416 
-423 TTKNQLSND
+423 
-432 LQGAFDDIAE
+432 AFDDAN
-442 SLGKDSRAMTVS
+442 KR
-454 DVVGLTADDVE
+454 
-465 LTDEQAAAINTLT
+465 
-478 EAATKY
+478 
-484 KTSIQGV
+484 
-491 AEAGEE
+491 
-497 NGMFG
+497 
-502 GIENA
+502 
-507 VNGVSSAIQQME
+507 
-519 TISQNI
+519 I
-525 DNIQSAYKNAT
+525 DNLQNAYQT
-536 TAIEEYNKYGYLSAD
+536 MSTCVDEYNKNGWVTVDNLQALSQLEPQYLACLVKRDGQMSINTESVQKLAEAEID
-551 TLQTLL
+551 LYRVSLL
-557 NEDFEYLSCLELV
+557 N
-570 DGQLQVNTEKYQGMI
+570 NTIQGI
-585 AAQYQSAAMALVE
+585 LATTSVE
-598 KANAELVKIAQGE
+598 KANQI
-611 KKDAVEDATK
+611 
-621 ATEDQATALT
+621 
-631 ERVCPALGEFA
+631 LG
-642 KASMTAA
+642 
-649 AAQEFLANGDA
+649 Q
-660 AWSVDP
+660 
-666 EKTKEV
+666 
-672 YAGLAS
+672 
-678 GLDILDATV
+678 
-687 DQIMGNSDKFRQ
+687 
-699 HMNGFD
+699 
-705 KETKNRNKNTAKSVT
+705 AKSDMSQSKQMLRDAKKQALQEAYEKYGSGDEFYAIRKAINQQIDSWENLDELWLDLKDKDPSTYLDKTSSASKSTSKSVS
-720 DVASAFD
+720 DAASAFD
-727 TLNKAM
+727 TLVSAM
-733 KEYNQYGYLCADT
+733 KEYNQYGYVSANT
-746 AKSLIGLD
+746 AKSLAGLE
-754 DKFTTCLTKQG
+754 DKYTACLTKQNG
-765 DKLQINVEQ
+765 KLVLNTAKFKDYIKQQIVA
-774 FRKFVKEQLKE
+774 
-785 ANAAKD
+785 ANTAD
-791 GGKSADE
+791 DDGKSAYE
-798 MNKILNYLDQ
+798 LAKILSYLNDS
-808 NVDTTTISFEQLTDA
+808 VDSETISFEQLTDA

-884 FTNPKYASALNSET
+884 FTNSKYASALNSET

-931 KYLAQGFEDAAAK
+931 AYLAQGFEDAAAK

-1058 DAVIASGDGFTNAED
+1058 DAVIASGDGFTSAED

-1097 KFNEIK
+1097 KFNENK

-1203 QEANNLIGTS
+1203 QEANSLIGTS

-1441 SMFGPIAAG
+1441 GMFGPIAAG
-1450 AQSIGSAISSGVI
+1450 AQSIGSAISSGVV

-1478 SVGSAMAAMMQAIAA
+1478 SVGGAMAAMMQAIAA
-1493 ALSSIPIAGWIA
+1493 ALASIPVAGWIA

-1605 AKGLAEATGS
+1605 AKGLAEMTGS

-1639 AGVGSIFESEYDEIL
+1639 AGVGSVFKDEYDEIL

-1675 IAAVQS
+1675 IAAIQS
-1681 MIYMITKTTYRMST
+1681 MFYFVNKTAYRMST

-1708 TSNTKKAAQNQISSM
+1708 TSNTKKAAQSQISSM

-1806 MSEEIANKLNASY
+1806 MSEEIAKKLNASY

-1839 SWTKVGGGV
+1839 SWNKVGGGV

-1860 QAWADTSQDTQ
+1860 QAWADTSKDTQ

-1878 ACFDNGWSMNEAGVT
+1878 ACFDNSWSMNEAGVT
-1893 NLAEMTQGTVKD
+1893 NLADMTQGVVKD
-1905 GYAEIDSSSSNTF
+1905 GYAEIDSSSSDTF

-1955 AIKAGCTAAVTSIKN
+1955 AIKAGCEAAVTSIKN

-1985 AEKAKQETQQQQQTA
+1985 AEKAKQETQTTTTPKTETKKETDWSGTA
-2000 QQPAKQKGALENIAE
+2000 AGAVIGSAFGPFGSLI
-2015 GAGQFIRGVGQGIAD
+2015 GAGIGYLIHH
-2030 VVTAPFKFLGSLL
+2030 
-2043 GFASGTK
+2043 ASGV
-2050 EIKKSNF
+2050 KSAKF
-2057 ANVDEQGPEMLVR
+2057 PHMANVDEQGPEMLVR

-2097 MGGNPDAWFQKQMS
+2097 MGGNPDAWFQKQMA